1 MGRYE
6 VEKLYK
12 ANGLNDFR
20 LLNTDDILKC
30 HGINVKAINGYSGLD
45 DLNKRSYEKFIVKF
59 LNCQG
64 MDSRMELVPTGIY
77 YVEDVECFV
86 NDPEEPQFI
95 TPVTR
100 IIKSIDKNGSFKT
113 LHSYAHVEYKE
124 QKIVKKDSSNYLRIE
139 YTHYGKE
146 EWLHIIENGE
156 QWY

>member
-1 MGRYE
+1 MERFQ
-6 VEKLYK
+6 VENLYK
-12 ANGLNDFR
+12 VNGLTDYR
-20 LLNTDDILKC
+20 LRTASDLLKC
-30 HGINVKAINGYSGLD
+30 HGIDYTAVKGYNGLD
-45 DLNKRSYEKFIVKF
+45 DIHKAMYKNFLVRF
-59 LNCQG
+59 LNGLG

-95 TPVTR
+95 VAVTR
-100 IIKSIDKNGSFKT
+100 IIKSIDKNGVFKT
-113 LHSYAHVEYKE
+113 LYSHAHDEYKDL
-124 QKIVKKDSSNYLRIE
+124 KIVKQDRSNYLRIE

>member
-1 MGRYE
+1 MERYE
-6 VEKLYK
+6 VENLYK

-20 LLNTDDILKC
+20 LLNADDILKC
-30 HGINVKAINGYSGLD
+30 HGIDVRAINGYSGLD
-45 DLNKRSYEKFIVKF
+45 DLNKRIYEKFIVKF

-77 YVEDVECFV
+77 YVEDVECFAK
-86 NDPEEPQFI
+86 DPETQEYI
-95 TPVTR
+95 VPVNR
-100 IIKSIDKNGSFKT
+100 VIKMIDKNGLKKVIHT
-113 LHSYAHVEYKE
+113 YNHDDDKGQQIVKQ
-124 QKIVKKDSSNYLRIE
+124 QKINYLRVE